1 MAKGA
6 LAKADVTKKILS
18 VFDNAFEYGKE
29 IRIPMIENGELLQIK
44 CVLTCAKENV
54 ECGADTALP
63 GEFPTPVNAAPTPVN
78 AAPIQPTAEEKA
90 RVSELLRQLN
100 LM

>member
-18 VFDNAFEYGKE
+18 MFDNAFEYGKE
-29 IRIPMIENGELLQIK
+29 IRVPMIENGEQVQIK
-44 CVLTCAKENV
+44 VTLTCAKENV

-78 AAPIQPTAEEKA
+78 TAPVQPTAEEKQNVA
-90 RVSELLRQLN
+90 NLLRSLG
-100 LM
+100 L

>member
-18 VFDNAFEYGKE
+18 MFDNACEYGKE
-29 IRIPMIENGELLQIK
+29 IRVPMIENGEQVQIK
-44 CVLTCAKENV
+44 VTLTCAKENV

-78 AAPIQPTAEEKA
+78 TAPVQPTAEEKQNVA
-90 RVSELLRQLN
+90 NLLRSLG
-100 LM
+100 L